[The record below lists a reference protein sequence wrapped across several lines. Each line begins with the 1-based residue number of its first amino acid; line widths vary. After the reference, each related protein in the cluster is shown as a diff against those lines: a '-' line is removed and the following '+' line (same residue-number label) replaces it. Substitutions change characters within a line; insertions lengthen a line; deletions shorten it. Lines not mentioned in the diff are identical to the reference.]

1 MRRDPGK
8 PFTLDEIMAKMSP
21 AQLERIRART
31 AELAAEEMSLA
42 QLRKARAMTQVALAR
57 KLGKTQALVSR
68 IESAG
73 DLYISTMRK
82 QIEALGGGLDIRAV
96 FPDMAPVSIAGFSDL
111 ADVHFATPST
121 KAKKSKMPAPGLNE
135 AKAQFT
141 PRRQPV
147 RSKHGLPVAVKR
159 ACGK

>member
-1 MRRDPGK
+1 MKMSRDPGK

-21 AQLERIRART
+21 AQLERIRIRT
-31 AELAAEEMSLA
+31 AEMAAEEMSLA
-42 QLRKARAMTQVALAR
+42 QLRKARAMTQVVLAR

-111 ADVHFATPST
+111 ADVHFAAPST
-121 KAKKSKMPAPGLNE
+121 KSKKLKIPAPGMKE
-135 AKAQFT
+135 AKAPFRH
-141 PRRQPV
+141 RRQPA
-147 RSKHGLPVAVKR
+147 RASQGLRIATKR
-159 ACGK
+159 A

>member
-1 MRRDPGK
+1 MTRDPRK
-8 PFTLDEIMAKMSP
+8 PFTLDEIMAKMPP
-21 AQLERIRART
+21 AQLARIRARA
-31 AELAAEEMSLA
+31 AELEAEEMSLA

-96 FPDMAPVSIAGFSDL
+96 FPDMAPVSITGFSDL
-111 ADVHFATPST
+111 ADVQFATPAAKT
-121 KAKKSKMPAPGLNE
+121 KKSKISAPGLKE
-135 AKAQFT
+135 AKARF
-141 PRRQPV
+141 RHRGQPARAKQGL
-147 RSKHGLPVAVKR
+147 RSA
-159 ACGK
+159 GK